1 MSRIN
6 PLDDNPIIET
16 DYLTGEP
23 LEVARQTRELYYQQF
38 REQISPVEALHNQD
52 QAINTYMWSYRPC
65 NKIKNNTDFI
75 MGEEKKEEEN
85 PFITFLRRNNL
96 STRFRRPL
104 PFNTDNSLVRLRQEP
119 IELPPRILSPQRT
132 RQQQRQ
138 SRFDRNRQL
147 HK

>member
-38 REQISPVEALHNQD
+38 REQIPVEALHNQD
-52 QAINTYMWSYRPC
+52 QAINPYMWSHRPVDLLKC
-65 NKIKNNTDFI
+65 SNYYINV
-75 MGEEKKEEEN
+75 EEKEEEN
-85 PFITFLRRNNL
+85 PFLTFLRRNHL
-96 STRFRRPL
+96 PTRTFRPL
-104 PFNTDNSLVRLRQEP
+104 PFNSNNSLVRLRQEP